1 MKVENGKIVEATES
15 ELFDYYL
22 TRGWNDIMSFPDYL
36 EKMKNAG
43 VKIAYDKK

>member
-22 TRGWNDIMSFPDYL
+22 TRKWDDIMSFPDYL
-36 EKMKNAG
+36 EKMKSAG
-43 VKIAYDKK
+43 VEVVK